1 MIAQNKGFVLG
12 GKKTCEEDAL
22 SHHFGLFLQCCF
34 FAKCSQLGRYIINVP
49 RYILCQVMRLLKM
62 QCRHCEIYFSPE
74 KSKHTNHDN
83 CCNSVTS
90 KFHHSQS
97 SKEAHGDENKYAEGD
112 GDGDIGEYVGE
123 DDG

>member
-1 MIAQNKGFVLG
+1 
-12 GKKTCEEDAL
+12 
-22 SHHFGLFLQCCF
+22 
-34 FAKCSQLGRYIINVP
+34 
-49 RYILCQVMRLLKM
+49 M

-74 KSKHTNHDN
+74 KSKQRNHDD

-123 DDG
+123 DDGEDDAEDGDGDDDGGDEADGDEWKDCCADHEVLASVARPPTPSTSC

>member
-1 MIAQNKGFVLG
+1 
-12 GKKTCEEDAL
+12 
-22 SHHFGLFLQCCF
+22 
-34 FAKCSQLGRYIINVP
+34 
-49 RYILCQVMRLLKM
+49 MRLLKM
-62 QCRHCEIYFSPE
+62 QCRLYCEIYFSPE

-97 SKEAHGDENKYAEGD
+97 SKEAHGDENKYAEGN

>member
-1 MIAQNKGFVLG
+1 
-12 GKKTCEEDAL
+12 
-22 SHHFGLFLQCCF
+22 
-34 FAKCSQLGRYIINVP
+34 
-49 RYILCQVMRLLKM
+49 M
-62 QCRHCEIYFSPE
+62 QCRLYCEIYFSPE

-83 CCNSVTS
+83 CCNSVS

-123 DDG
+123 DDGEDDAEDGDGDDGGGDEADGDEWKDCCADHEVLASVAPPTHALY